1 MHSPRHTLVS
11 NSLPIGGKRETNGNE
26 NGNETETKGVF
37 LCRNGNEMETKDG
50 NESRLSVALVSNR
63 DKITEQPFMQ
73 IAHQSA
79 QPRNDDDGG
88 SLPDRGGTPPG
99 VQESPWIITHRR
111 LGRLLSFL
119 REMLSIRFRKL

>member
-26 NGNETETKGVF
+26 NGNEAETKGVF

-88 SLPDRGGTPPG
+88 SLPDRGGHPPRCSG
-99 VQESPWIITHRR
+99 VSLDHHPQAVRPTAVFPERDAFNP
-111 LGRLLSFL
+111 FP
-119 REMLSIRFRKL
+119 

>member
-11 NSLPIGGKRETNGNE
+11 SSLPVGGKRETNGNE
-26 NGNETETKGVF
+26 NGNEAETKGVF

-50 NESRLSVALVSNR
+50 NESRLSVALVFNR

-79 QPRNDDDGG
+79 QPRNDDDHG
-88 SLPDRGGTPPG
+88 SLPDTRGCSG
-99 VQESPWIITHRR
+99 VSFAVHSSR
-111 LGRLLSFL
+111 LGGLLSFL
-119 REMLSIRFRKL
+119 REMRSTHFRKL